1 MNFFD
6 IVVILGVTAL
16 LFVASDK
23 AARELFNNYVK
34 RFSKVGFVKYH
45 NLWFDAQVSAWLDNQ
60 KLKSDWLVRWAN
72 ELRLQKHIFI
82 ELRRKSS

>member
-6 IVVILGVTAL
+6 IIVILGVTAL

-45 NLWFDAQVSAWLDNQ
+45 NLWFDAQISTWLDNQ

-82 ELRRKSS
+82 ELRRKSA